1 MPKLMPL
8 LLLGKHSSGCVRVSS
23 ALLTLSW
30 AVPLVPPTKLVLVA
44 LADWADA
51 AGRVPAGRGHADRP
65 A

>member
-30 AVPLVPPTKLVLVA
+30 AVPLVPPTQA
-44 LADWADA
+44 R
-51 AGRVPAGRGHADRP
+51 AGRAGRLG
-65 A
+65 